1 VHVIGFPVTYIFRTP
16 FEGSSSLVLQV
27 ARDPATVARIEREL
41 VGDHEDWDKKGV
53 CMTLLR
59 LKYKYESELEAAGKW

>member
-1 VHVIGFPVTYIFRTP
+1 M
-16 FEGSSSLVLQV
+16 LQV
-27 ARDPATVARIEREL
+27 AGDLATVARIEREL

-53 CMTLLR
+53 CMTLLC

>member
-1 VHVIGFPVTYIFRTP
+1 M
-16 FEGSSSLVLQV
+16 LQV

-41 VGDHEDWDKKGV
+41 VGDHKDWDKKGV
-53 CMTLLR
+53 CTTLLH